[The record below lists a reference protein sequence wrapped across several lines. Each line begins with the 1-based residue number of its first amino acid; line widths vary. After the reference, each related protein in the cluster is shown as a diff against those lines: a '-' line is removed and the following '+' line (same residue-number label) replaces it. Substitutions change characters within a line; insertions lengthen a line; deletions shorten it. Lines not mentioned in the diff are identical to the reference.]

1 MPIPSRLLSTVSNV
15 MPTPDPTAARS
26 VTAAEADADADADAA
41 TMQDIQ
47 FPLAQSGSR
56 PKQMLRVAA
65 GLLLGLLRPGR
76 RQALL
81 DGRPGRERLALV
93 DRLLIAALV
102 WQHRR
107 RSDLGALSGLHRWLW
122 QGEQAERVH
131 AQAEA
136 RFENWWLPRHSAIV
150 APLQAALA
158 DAAASGRPITTLC
171 EIGCG
176 TGRVL
181 ADLAERLPPSIRL
194 LGLDLSPGQIAANR
208 ERHAA
213 MADRLRF
220 EAADATPWLAAHGA
234 PCWAYLANGGVL
246 EYFSEA
252 MLEALLRGIAEQ
264 QSPAVIALVEPLP
277 DDYDLDRE
285 TASRPYNAELSLG
298 HNYPLWLRRC
308 GWRLRYRER
317 QDVGG
322 VRWLLV
328 VADVGLG

>member
-1 MPIPSRLLSTVSNV
+1 
-15 MPTPDPTAARS
+15 MPTPDSTAAAVANS
-26 VTAAEADADADADAA
+26 DADAA
-41 TMQDIQ
+41 TMHDIQ

-56 PKQMLRVAA
+56 PKQMLRIVA
-65 GLLLGLLRPGR
+65 GLAFGLLMPGR
-76 RQALL
+76 RRALL
-81 DGRPGRERLALV
+81 EGRPGRKRLALV

-107 RSDLGALSGLHRWLW
+107 RGDLGALSGLHRWLW

-136 RFENWWLPRHSAIV
+136 RFHDWWLPRHSAIV

-158 DAAASGRPITTLC
+158 DAAADGRPITTLC

-181 ADLAERLPPSIRL
+181 ADLAEHLPTSVQL

-208 ERHAA
+208 ARHAA

-220 EAADATPWLAAHGA
+220 ETADATTWLATHAA

-252 MLEALLRGIAEQ
+252 MLEALLRGIAERHA
-264 QSPAVIALVEPLP
+264 PAVIALVEPLP
-277 DDYDLDRE
+277 DDYDLERE

-298 HNYPLWLRRC
+298 HHYPLWLRRC
-308 GWRLRYRER
+308 GWRLRHCER